1 MRCKECKAEME
12 LLEAK
17 VPGVF
22 YRCPRCQK
30 TVMKPAGVT
39 DPKDGAHDR
48 KSRFG

>member
-1 MRCKECKAEME
+1 ME

-22 YRCPRCQK
+22 YRCPRCSK
-30 TVMKPAGVT
+30 TVMQPVGGTV
-39 DPKDGAHDR
+39 PKAEVDDRNRER